1 MSESITTTV
10 LPGQRIELV
19 VPQLKVGET
28 VEVTV
33 VSKGAAL
40 DKKKGSFDLVG
51 FLDSLPTGPRAFPTW
66 EEYER
71 HLQSERDAWDR

>member
-19 VPQLKVGET
+19 VPRLTVGET

-33 VSKGAAL
+33 VPKGGAP
-40 DKKKGSFDLVG
+40 DRNKDSFDLVG

-71 HLQSERDAWDR
+71 HLKSERDAWDR